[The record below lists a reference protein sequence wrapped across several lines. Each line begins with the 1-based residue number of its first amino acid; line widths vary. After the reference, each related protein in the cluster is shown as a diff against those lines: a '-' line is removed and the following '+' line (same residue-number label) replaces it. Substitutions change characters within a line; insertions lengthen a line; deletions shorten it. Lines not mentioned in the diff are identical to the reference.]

1 MSSTDKSDAQDP
13 MRGRSADKEEQ
24 GTDPTGSV
32 SANDPSRLP
41 PDPTAPSAGRR
52 DQPAEDERESGS

>member
-1 MSSTDKSDAQDP
+1 MSTTDKSRSTDP
-13 MRGRSADKEEQ
+13 TRGRSADKEEQ
-24 GTDPTGSV
+24 PTDPTGGV

-52 DQPAEDERESGS
+52 DEPAENERESES